1 MFFFLK
7 ETDFLLLAKAL
18 GDCSLNSTGKWSL
31 TSRACKEKREMNL
44 RIEIYSHF
52 SDEQIQALGWKAK
65 CPKSPNRSYTGEYL
79 SLDQLN
85 QKFR

>member
-7 ETDFLLLAKAL
+7 ETDFLLLAKAF

-44 RIEIYSHF
+44 RIGIHSHF
-52 SDEQIQALGWKAK
+52 NNEQIQALGGKAK
-65 CPKSPNRSYTGEYL
+65 CPKSPNRLYTGEHQ